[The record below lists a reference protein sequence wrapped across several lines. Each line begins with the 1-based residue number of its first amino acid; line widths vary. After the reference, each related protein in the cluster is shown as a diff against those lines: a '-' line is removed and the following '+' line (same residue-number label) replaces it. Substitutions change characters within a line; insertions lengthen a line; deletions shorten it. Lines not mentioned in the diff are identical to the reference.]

1 VVTAPLVARFVLS
14 APRLGALPDATA
26 EVAVIGRS
34 NVGKSSLINALCN
47 RRDLAQTSNTPGRT
61 QLINLYEVTGG
72 ATIVD
77 LPGYGY
83 AAVPGRTRSTWPKM
97 IEGYLQGRD
106 RLRMVMALVDAEIGP
121 TRLDVQALDW
131 LRGHGLPHAVIA
143 TKYDKVKSSH
153 RLRRKVELAAGCGVF
168 PPDVSWV
175 SATKGT
181 GVPQLRSLVRT
192 WLSGPPT

>member
-1 VVTAPLVARFVLS
+1 VVTAPLQARFVLS
-14 APRLGALPDATA
+14 APGLGVLPDAIA

-61 QLINLYEVTGG
+61 QFLNLYEVAGG

-83 AAVPGRTRSTWPKM
+83 AAVPGRTRATWPKM
-97 IEGYLQGRD
+97 IEGYLLGREH
-106 RLRMVMALVDAEIGP
+106 LHMVMVLVDAEIGP
-121 TRLDVQALDW
+121 TKLDVTALDW
-131 LRGHGLPHAVIA
+131 LRGHELPHAVVA

-153 RLRRKVELAAGCGVF
+153 RPRRRDDLAAGCGAA
-168 PPDVSWV
+168 PAAWV

-181 GVPQLRSLVRT
+181 GVPQLRSLVHT
-192 WLSGPPT
+192 WLAAPPH